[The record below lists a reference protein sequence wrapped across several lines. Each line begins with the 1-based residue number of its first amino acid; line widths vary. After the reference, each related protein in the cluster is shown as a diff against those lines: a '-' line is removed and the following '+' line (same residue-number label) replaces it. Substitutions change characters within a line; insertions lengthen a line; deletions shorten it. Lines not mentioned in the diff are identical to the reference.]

1 MKVIKRLAQQ
11 AEGRQWQLSRF
22 ARMMKVR
29 LGALLLSPSLPTAAF
44 PFSPS
49 GFTTL
54 CLKKTRHKTLAH
66 NFPKC

>member
-29 LGALLLSPSLPTAAF
+29 LGALLLSPYGLLRSLEKASLYQF
-44 PFSPS
+44 PAKYE
-49 GFTTL
+49 L
-54 CLKKTRHKTLAH
+54 RVQVEHKV
-66 NFPKC
+66 

>member
-29 LGALLLSPSLPTAAF
+29 LGALLLSPYGLLRSLEKR
-44 PFSPS
+44 S
-49 GFTTL
+49 
-54 CLKKTRHKTLAH
+54 H
-66 NFPKC
+66 